1 MNIQSNSSVLSQA
14 RVLVVEGDPVLR
26 ADLVRML
33 TPSVGEVL
41 QATDGDGGLDRWS
54 RNSPDVVIAGQLESG
69 IDALEM
75 SGKIRALDPDALIML
90 VSRAVDNDFLHRVI
104 GLGIDAHLLLPL
116 DCSQLLDMLARCLR
130 DRQRV
135 LDLKMA
141 SMVFEVVNEGILI
154 TDDQARI
161 LAVNPAFSLLTGYRP
176 DEVIGQRTSLLSS
189 GLHPPEFYRTMWETL
204 LTHGRWSGEITNRRK
219 DGALYDQWL
228 SIAAVDGDIGMPRRF
243 VGLVSDIT
251 ERKRE
256 EERMRRLAHFDSL
269 TGLPNR
275 VLFLDRLQRSIA
287 RARRYRHKLA
297 VLYLDLDH
305 FKLINDSWGHAAGD
319 EVLRVSASRMVQ
331 TLRMSDTVSRRG
343 GDEFVLILEHGDAPE
358 RMDSICQKL
367 LDEISTEIPYGNAAL
382 RIDASIGVAIYP
394 DDAED
399 PDELLAAADVALY
412 EAKAA
417 GKGCFR
423 FFHPWEMP
431 RSHGRRDMER
441 ALRDGLTDWRYTLRY
456 LPEFSLKTGR
466 AEYVEALLR
475 FQHPEF
481 GLLDAGRFLEIAE
494 EIGIMPELGR
504 KALAQAAGELNEM
517 DGDLGLVIDLS
528 AKQLSAPDAV
538 NHLLATLAA
547 AGVPTRRL
555 TFECSEAVLTGNE
568 RAVKT
573 LLGLADSGCKFS
585 LDDFG
590 AGYCSFS
597 LLSQLPMS
605 SIKIDRSFTSEI
617 TVNQQMRELVAA
629 LVAFAQR
636 LGVRAVA
643 EGVETSEQLEM
654 LRRIG
659 CDAVQGYVFGKPLS
673 FDEWRASALA
683 HKGILGVVG

>member
-1 MNIQSNSSVLSQA
+1 MTAPAIITLLAQA
-14 RVLVVEGDPVLR
+14 RVLVVASDPGLR
-26 ADLVRML
+26 GDLVRML
-33 TPSVGEVL
+33 SPRVREVL
-41 QATDGDGGLDRWS
+41 LASDGESGIDCWS
-54 RNSPDVVIAGQLESG
+54 RESPDVVLAGQPLAG
-69 IDALEM
+69 INVLEM
-75 SGKIRALDPDALIML
+75 SERIRKLDPDALIML
-90 VSRAVDNDFLHRVI
+90 VSATADSDFLHRVI
-104 GLGIDAHLLLPL
+104 GLGIDAHVVQPVDHELLLEL
-116 DCSQLLDMLARCLR
+116 LARCMR

-141 SMVFEVVNEGILI
+141 SMVFEVVNEGIMI
-154 TDDQARI
+154 TDDKARI

-176 DEVIGQRTSLLSS
+176 DEVIGHRTTLLSS
-189 GLHPPEFYRTMWETL
+189 GLHPRDFYRAMWDSL

-219 DGALYDQWL
+219 DGGLYDQWL
-228 SIAAVDGDIGMPRRF
+228 SIAAVDGELNAPRRF

-297 VLYLDLDH
+297 ILYLDLDH
-305 FKLINDSWGHAAGD
+305 FKQINDTWGHAAGD

-331 TLRMSDTVSRRG
+331 VLRMSDTVSRRG
-343 GDEFVLILEHGDAPE
+343 GDEFVLILEQNDAPE
-358 RMDSICQKL
+358 SLDSICQKL
-367 LDEISTEIPYGNAAL
+367 LDEISTEIRFGTAAL

-394 DDAED
+394 DDADD

-412 EAKAA
+412 EAKTA

-423 FFHPWEMP
+423 YFQQWGAP
-431 RSHGRRDMER
+431 RTHGRRDMER
-441 ALRDGLTDWRYTLRY
+441 ALREGLTDWRYTLRY
-456 LPEFSLKTGR
+456 LPEISLTTGK
-466 AEYVEALLR
+466 AEYIEALLR

-494 EIGIMPELGR
+494 EIGIMPELGH
-504 KALAQAAGELNEM
+504 KALAQAAGELNRM
-517 DGDLGLVIDLS
+517 DGDLGMVIDLS
-528 AKQLSAPDAV
+528 ARQLSAPDAV
-538 NHLLATLAA
+538 AHLLEILAS
-547 AGVPTRRL
+547 AGVPTQRI

-573 LLGLADSGCKFS
+573 LLRLADSGCKFS

-617 TVNQQMRELVAA
+617 TTNPQMRELVAA

-643 EGVETSEQLEM
+643 EGVETYEQLEM

-659 CDAVQGYVFGKPLS
+659 CDAAQGYVFCKPLS
-673 FDEWRASALA
+673 FAEWQARTLVHSDVFRA
-683 HKGILGVVG
+683 VN